1 MQKQHVLTSSSV
13 IHVGEVSYRFNLIC
27 LLNQINKSKIR
38 SKIVKTF
45 NVLNNI
51 TTLSTFFTWKTKE
64 LAISLFPQTTNV
76 VSLSSFLKEVKNK
89 PPSTLALERGQLK
102 APRLFFPNK
111 DLWSFDVNISKI
123 MPLTVAFKSM
133 QVYTLMEVSFKAT
146 YLCFVFFIIYKWILN
161 QKQIVQLNKK
171 CSCKVVDLQR
181 VLSGTQGL
189 THFISLLACKTVTL
203 FLKTSF
209 PSNAPEP
216 HT

>member
-1 MQKQHVLTSSSV
+1 MFSTTLQHCLHFLLERRKSWPFLSSHKQHCVTFKLPE
-13 IHVGEVSYRFNLIC
+13 G
-27 LLNQINKSKIR
+27 SK
-38 SKIVKTF
+38 KQATF
-45 NVLNNI
+45 N
-51 TTLSTFFTWKTKE
+51 FGFGE
-64 LAISLFPQTTNV
+64 G
-76 VSLSSFLKEVKNK
+76 E
-89 PPSTLALERGQLK
+89 LK

-133 QVYTLMEVSFKAT
+133 QVYTLMEISFKAT

-161 QKQIVQLNKK
+161 QKQIVQLNKR

-189 THFISLLACKTVTL
+189 THFMSLLACKTVTL